1 MTDYKVASTCIEELK
16 EICSELLNAKE
27 EEVFN
32 KLSLYDEFEEKI
44 KKIQPIITRIRI
56 RRNETNEEK
65 KIYGEKMIKNVDIL
79 LERFDILY
87 NIYEEELTI
96 FKENYEIEKNRKIEK
111 MLLEEN
117 EKKKNEKELL
127 NRGRI
132 KTQIEQEEIL
142 RRNLEKEN
150 LLKKEQEEYD
160 NKMYRIETMK
170 TIIKEK
176 CNFLY
181 DEISNACNKYETIK
195 YIYTQ
200 LNGNNV
206 NFNNIF
212 TNIIN
217 DNYNDNENEILLNNS
232 IYFID
237 CIYMIY
243 KNNEFKLFKEALKN
257 LIEYLQELIKNIDN
271 QQLKLINLMNKTFQK
286 NILSKKGILFLFILI
301 GFVLKKPDEIKPLLK
316 NINTDINYENI
327 YIYLEEPNITTN
339 YDQWKL
345 WFQHIQKCLTILC
358 TFFRHIHKFSDVP
371 DDEKIKFIFLYL
383 KEKFSNEQNVST
395 LGT

>member
-1 MTDYKVASTCIEELK
+1 MTDYKVASTYIEELK

-44 KKIQPIITRIRI
+44 KKVQPIITRIRI

-87 NIYEEELTI
+87 NIYEEELTV
-96 FKENYEIEKNRKIEK
+96 FKENYEIEKNRRIEK
-111 MLLEEN
+111 KLLEEN
-117 EKKKNEKELL
+117 EKKNNEEKLL

-132 KTQIEQEEIL
+132 RTQIEQEEIL
-142 RRNLEKEN
+142 KRNLEKEN
-150 LLKKEQEEYD
+150 LQKKEQEEYD
-160 NKMYRIETMK
+160 NKMNRIETMK
-170 TIIKEK
+170 RIIKEK
-176 CNFLY
+176 CYFLY

-195 YIYTQ
+195 YIYSQ
-200 LNGNNV
+200 LNGNNI
-206 NFNNIF
+206 NFNNIY

-217 DNYNDNENEILLNNS
+217 DNENELLLNNS

-237 CIYMIY
+237 CLYMIY

-257 LIEYLQELIKNIDN
+257 LIEYLEELVKNIDN

-301 GFVLKKPDEIKPLLK
+301 GFVLKKTDEIIPLLK
-316 NINTDINYENI
+316 NINTDINNENI

-345 WFQHIQKCLTILC
+345 WFQHIQKCVTILC
-358 TFFRHIHKFSDVP
+358 TFFRHIHKFSDIP
-371 DDEKIKFIFLYL
+371 DDEKIKSIFLYL

-395 LGT
+395 LGI

>member
-1 MTDYKVASTCIEELK
+1 MTDYKVASACIEELK

-87 NIYEEELTI
+87 NIYEEELTV
-96 FKENYEIEKNRKIEK
+96 FKENYEIEKNRRIEK
-111 MLLEEN
+111 KLLEEK
-117 EKKKNEKELL
+117 EKENNEKELL
-127 NRGRI
+127 NRGRV
-132 KTQIEQEEIL
+132 KTQLEQEEIL
-142 RRNLEKEN
+142 KKNLEKEN
-150 LLKKEQEEYD
+150 LLKKEQEEYN
-160 NKMYRIETMK
+160 NKMNRIETMK

-176 CNFLY
+176 CSFLY

-206 NFNNIF
+206 NINNIY

-217 DNYNDNENEILLNNS
+217 DNENELLLNNS

-257 LIEYLQELIKNIDN
+257 LIEYLEELVKNIDN

-301 GFVLKKPDEIKPLLK
+301 GFVLKKTDEILPILK
-316 NINTDINYENI
+316 NINTDINNENI

-339 YDQWKL
+339 YDQWIL
-345 WFQHIQKCLTILC
+345 WFQHIQKCVTILC
-358 TFFRHIHKFSDVP
+358 TFFRHIHKFSDIP
-371 DDEKIKFIFLYL
+371 DDEKIKSIFLYL

>member
-1 MTDYKVASTCIEELK
+1 MTDYKVASACIEELK

-65 KIYGEKMIKNVDIL
+65 KIYGEKMIKNVDVL

-87 NIYEEELTI
+87 NIYEEELTV
-96 FKENYEIEKNRKIEK
+96 FKENYEIEKNKRIEK
-111 MLLEEN
+111 KLLEEK
-117 EKKKNEKELL
+117 EKENNEKELL

-132 KTQIEQEEIL
+132 KTQLEQEEIL
-142 RRNLEKEN
+142 KKNLEKEN
-150 LLKKEQEEYD
+150 LLKKEQEEYN
-160 NKMYRIETMK
+160 NKMNRIETMK

-176 CNFLY
+176 CSFLY

-206 NFNNIF
+206 NINNIY

-217 DNYNDNENEILLNNS
+217 DNENELLLNNS

-257 LIEYLQELIKNIDN
+257 LIEYLEELVKNIDN

-301 GFVLKKPDEIKPLLK
+301 GFVLKKTDEILPILK
-316 NINTDINYENI
+316 NINTDINNENI

-339 YDQWKL
+339 YDQWIL
-345 WFQHIQKCLTILC
+345 WFQHIQKCVTILC
-358 TFFRHIHKFSDVP
+358 TFFRHIHKFSDIP
-371 DDEKIKFIFLYL
+371 DDEKIKSIFLYL